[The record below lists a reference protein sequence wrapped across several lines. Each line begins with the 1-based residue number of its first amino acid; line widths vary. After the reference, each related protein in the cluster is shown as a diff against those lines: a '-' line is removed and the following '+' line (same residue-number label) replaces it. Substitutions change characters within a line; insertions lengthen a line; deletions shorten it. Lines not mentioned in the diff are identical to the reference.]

1 MISHAINEL
10 YGAQVFD
17 EPAIAY
23 APTPYAKW
31 LTCRVAMEEY
41 GHHVRFKQLGL
52 QMGIPE
58 ERMMPGAGKR
68 PLSIFEFP
76 LKTWEEFVA
85 IKLLADLAEIL
96 QVEDLLHCTF
106 HPLRNLARATMPE
119 ERFHAQFGE
128 DFTAELIKTPEGK
141 ATPAGGDQRILP
153 LPALVLRRLEVEEQR
168 DLPQVEHQAAHQ
180 RRDARGLHEAR
191 HRGHH
196 QVRPH
201 PAGGAAGGVSQVV
214 VLPRVVLDQVKA
226 ELRAAAWFAAL
237 GEPLTD
243 GDRADA
249 DAYARAL
256 GLGTL
261 LLGQAR
267 DWPEAERVLQ
277 APDWSPA
284 WWDREEVQRRRLLAE
299 AEARYPERAL
309 WTALTELTT
318 ELGDIV
324 HGKAGVA
331 AARMGG
337 AAKASIHVA
346 AGAAA
351 QAAYQLALAR
361 LAEDAA
367 SPFESKF
374 RLFAAG
380 RWPLGVV
387 GSTLVLF

>member
-1 MISHAINEL
+1 
-10 YGAQVFD
+10 
-17 EPAIAY
+17 
-23 APTPYAKW
+23 
-31 LTCRVAMEEY
+31 
-41 GHHVRFKQLGL
+41 
-52 QMGIPE
+52 
-58 ERMMPGAGKR
+58 
-68 PLSIFEFP
+68 
-76 LKTWEEFVA
+76 
-85 IKLLADLAEIL
+85 
-96 QVEDLLHCTF
+96 
-106 HPLRNLARATMPE
+106 
-119 ERFHAQFGE
+119 
-128 DFTAELIKTPEGK
+128 
-141 ATPAGGDQRILP
+141 
-153 LPALVLRRLEVEEQR
+153 
-168 DLPQVEHQAAHQ
+168 
-180 RRDARGLHEAR
+180 
-191 HRGHH
+191 
-196 QVRPH
+196 
-201 PAGGAAGGVSQVV
+201 VSQVV
-214 VLPRVVLDQVKA
+214 VLPRVVLDQVRA

-237 GEPLTD
+237 GEKLTD

-261 LLGQAR
+261 LLRQAR

-284 WWDREEVQRRRLLAE
+284 WWDREEAQRLRLLAE

-318 ELGDIV
+318 EVGDAV
-324 HGKAGVA
+324 HGRAGVA

-337 AAKASIHVA
+337 AAKASVHVA

-374 RLFAAG
+374 RLFAGG

-387 GSTLVLF
+387 GSTLVVF

>member
-1 MISHAINEL
+1 M
-10 YGAQVFD
+10 
-17 EPAIAY
+17 
-23 APTPYAKW
+23 
-31 LTCRVAMEEY
+31 
-41 GHHVRFKQLGL
+41 
-52 QMGIPE
+52 
-58 ERMMPGAGKR
+58 
-68 PLSIFEFP
+68 
-76 LKTWEEFVA
+76 
-85 IKLLADLAEIL
+85 
-96 QVEDLLHCTF
+96 
-106 HPLRNLARATMPE
+106 
-119 ERFHAQFGE
+119 
-128 DFTAELIKTPEGK
+128 
-141 ATPAGGDQRILP
+141 
-153 LPALVLRRLEVEEQR
+153 
-168 DLPQVEHQAAHQ
+168 
-180 RRDARGLHEAR
+180 
-191 HRGHH
+191 
-196 QVRPH
+196 
-201 PAGGAAGGVSQVV
+201 SQVV
-214 VLPRVVLDQVKA
+214 VLPRVVLEQVKS

-249 DAYARAL
+249 DAYARSL
-256 GLGTL
+256 DLGTL

-267 DWPEAERVLQ
+267 DWPEAERVLK
-277 APDWSPA
+277 APDWSPI
-284 WWDREEVQRRRLLAE
+284 WWDREEAQRRQLLAE
-299 AEARYPERAL
+299 AEARYPERTP

-318 ELGDIV
+318 EVGDTV

-337 AAKASIHVA
+337 AAKASVHVA

>member
-1 MISHAINEL
+1 VSGI
-10 YGAQVFD
+10 
-17 EPAIAY
+17 
-23 APTPYAKW
+23 
-31 LTCRVAMEEY
+31 VALP
-41 GHHVRFKQLGL
+41 GPLV
-52 QMGIPE
+52 
-58 ERMMPGAGKR
+58 ER
-68 PLSIFEFP
+68 
-76 LKTWEEFVA
+76 LK
-85 IKLLADLAEIL
+85 
-96 QVEDLLHCTF
+96 
-106 HPLRNLARATMPE
+106 
-119 ERFHAQFGE
+119 GE
-128 DFTAELIKTPEGK
+128 
-141 ATPAGGDQRILP
+141 
-153 LPALVLRRLEVEEQR
+153 V
-168 DLPQVEHQAAHQ
+168 
-180 RRDARGLHEAR
+180 
-191 HRGHH
+191 
-196 QVRPH
+196 
-201 PAGGAAGGVSQVV
+201 
-214 VLPRVVLDQVKA
+214 
-226 ELRAAAWFAAL
+226 RAAAWFAAL

-261 LLGQAR
+261 VLGQTR
-267 DWPEAERVLQ
+267 EWPEAERVMK

-284 WWDREEVQRRRLLAE
+284 WWDREETQRRRLLAE

-318 ELGDIV
+318 ETGDLV
-324 HGKAGVA
+324 HGKAAAA

-361 LAEDAA
+361 LANDDA

>member
-1 MISHAINEL
+1 M
-10 YGAQVFD
+10 
-17 EPAIAY
+17 
-23 APTPYAKW
+23 
-31 LTCRVAMEEY
+31 
-41 GHHVRFKQLGL
+41 
-52 QMGIPE
+52 
-58 ERMMPGAGKR
+58 
-68 PLSIFEFP
+68 
-76 LKTWEEFVA
+76 
-85 IKLLADLAEIL
+85 
-96 QVEDLLHCTF
+96 
-106 HPLRNLARATMPE
+106 
-119 ERFHAQFGE
+119 
-128 DFTAELIKTPEGK
+128 
-141 ATPAGGDQRILP
+141 
-153 LPALVLRRLEVEEQR
+153 
-168 DLPQVEHQAAHQ
+168 
-180 RRDARGLHEAR
+180 
-191 HRGHH
+191 
-196 QVRPH
+196 
-201 PAGGAAGGVSQVV
+201 SQIV
-214 VLPRVVLDQVKA
+214 VLPRVVLNQVKT

-237 GEPLTD
+237 GERLTD

-256 GLGTL
+256 GLGAL

-267 DWPEAERVLQ
+267 DWPEAERVLK

-284 WWDREEVQRRRLLAE
+284 WWDREEAQRRRLLAE
-299 AEARYPERAL
+299 AHARYPERAL

-318 ELGDIV
+318 ELGETV

-331 AARMGG
+331 AVRMGG

-361 LAEDAA
+361 LTSDAA